1 MQRAKKK
8 SLRRQKPPERLRKS
22 FGSLRLANAGP
33 QEPAVVFD
41 ADAATGQEI
50 GYCCNCLLGV
60 LCAGTNR
67 QDQVTEREFG
77 AWLQDLFGVFHDQS
91 H

>member
-8 SLRRQKPPERLRKS
+8 SLRRQKPPERLSKVVCCS
-22 FGSLRLANAGP
+22 RLANAGP
-33 QEPAVVFD
+33 EEPAVVFN
-41 ADAATGQEI
+41 ADAATGQKI
-50 GYCCNCLLGV
+50 GYCCNCLLRV
-60 LCAGTNR
+60 LGAGTNC

-77 AWLQDLFGVFHDQS
+77 AWLEDLFGVFHDQS